1 MEAGNHRTG
10 EAWVGVDLGARVDRS
25 AIVVVEPVQ
34 VRTMIYYGDPVG
46 EATSYRAGT
55 RTTVPTYADAEE
67 RRHDGYEVAEIIRMD
82 QGAPHSETLAR
93 LIDVYARYRPRVCNF
108 DDTGLGV
115 GFHEYVRQ
123 AHAAG
128 HLTPMPRGVTFTTQT
143 KFDVISALDR
153 LVDEGRIRVPNIPG
167 ADKLRQ
173 ELQDYRY
180 RYTATGNITT
190 GSATAAAHDDLV
202 IATALA
208 VFPTRWGW
216 RPMINSYGGVPVARP
231 CRIVHRTE
239 RVPA

>member
-1 MEAGNHRTG
+1 MEAGNRTG

-25 AIVVVEPVQ
+25 AIVVVEALQ
-34 VRTMIYYGDPVG
+34 VRTLLCHGEPVG
-46 EATSYRAGT
+46 EANGYDRQRGDH
-55 RTTVPTYADAEE
+55 TVPVYARTEE
-67 RRHDGYEVAEIIRMD
+67 RRHDGFEVAEIIRMD

-93 LIDVYARYRPRVCNF
+93 LIDVYARYQPRVCNF

-115 GFHEYVRQ
+115 GFHEYVRH
-123 AHAAG
+123 AHMAG
-128 HLTPMPRGVTFTTQT
+128 QLTPMPKGVTFTTQT
-143 KFDVISALDR
+143 KYDVISALDR
-153 LVDEGRIRVPNIPG
+153 LVDEDRIRVPNIPG

-208 VFPTRWGW
+208 VFPIRWGW
-216 RPMINSYGGVPVARP
+216 RPMTNSYGGVPVSRP
-231 CRIVHRTE
+231 CRIVNRTE
-239 RVPA
+239 QVPA